1 MATHRWLAPL
11 LVVST
16 VLALAGCGGARAGG
30 EATSDPKAPIALGR
44 FVGPFVL
51 QAGMSMKAFDDI
63 NLKGTDIDSGAAALP
78 LIARGA
84 LSGADGISEPPLV
97 TAWERQLDL
106 KIVWATNLS
115 PHALLARKGIDGPED
130 LRGKKVA
137 APGGS
142 TLQIELAQY
151 LTKHGM
157 TTKDID
163 FVDLDAASIVSSYQT
178 GAIDAAYLWQPQAS
192 TLKAKGAHALA
203 NSVGT
208 SFDIF
213 SKKFIE
219 ENPSAVQAFVCD
231 MARVQTKF
239 RSDPKPVWKAM
250 SKELDLDAA
259 TVPKLLPK
267 DAVYDPAKM
276 TTDVLGPDGEVVHR
290 MVSAGKAMVTLHQ
303 AEKAPAAADVGK
315 MIDTRFAKAVAS
327 GKCSS

>member
-1 MATHRWLAPL
+1 MTTRKWLVPILFVSLIA
-11 LVVST
+11 VV
-16 VLALAGCGGARAGG
+16 AGCGGAGARGR
-30 EATSDPKAPIALGR
+30 ATSDPKAPMVLGR

-63 NLKGTDIDSGAAALP
+63 DLKGTDIDSGAAALP

-106 KIVWATNLS
+106 RIVWATNLS

-142 TLQIELAQY
+142 ILQIELAQY
-151 LTKHGM
+151 LAKHGM
-157 TTKDID
+157 TMRDVH

-203 NSVGT
+203 NSAGT

-213 SKKFIE
+213 SKKYID
-219 ENPSAVQAFVCD
+219 ENPAAVQAFVCD
-231 MARVQTKF
+231 MAGVQTKF
-239 RSDPKPVWKAM
+239 RSNPKPIWTAM
-250 SKELDLDAA
+250 AKELDLDAA

-267 DAVYDPAKM
+267 DAVYQPAKM
-276 TTDVLGPDGEVVHR
+276 TSDVLGPDGEVVDR

-303 AEKAPAAADVGK
+303 ADKAPTAADVRG
-315 MIDTRFAKAVAS
+315 MIDTRFAAAVDS
-327 GKCSS
+327 GKCAA

>member
-1 MATHRWLAPL
+1 MTTRKL
-11 LVVST
+11 LVPILFVS
-16 VLALAGCGGARAGG
+16 LFALLAGCGGRAGG
-30 EATSDPKAPIALGR
+30 HADSDPKAPIVLGR

-51 QAGMSMKAFDDI
+51 QAGTSMKAFDDI
-63 NLKGTDIDSGAAALP
+63 DLKGTDIDSGAAALP

-115 PHALLARKGIDGPED
+115 PHALLARKGIDGPDD
-130 LRGKKVA
+130 LRGKRVA

-142 TLQIELAQY
+142 ILQIELAQY

-157 TTKDID
+157 TMRDIH

-203 NSVGT
+203 NSAGT

-213 SKKFIE
+213 SEKYID
-219 ENPSAVQAFVCD
+219 ENRAAVQAFVCD
-231 MARVQTKF
+231 MADVQTKF
-239 RSDPKPVWKAM
+239 RSDPKPIWKAM
-250 SKELDLDAA
+250 AKELDLDAK
-259 TVPKLLPK
+259 TVPTLLPK
-267 DAVYDPAKM
+267 DAVYPPGKM
-276 TTDVLGPDGEVVHR
+276 TTDVLGRDGEVVRR
-290 MVSAGKAMVTLHQ
+290 MVNAGKAMVTLHQ
-303 AEKAPAAADVGK
+303 ADKAPTAADVRG
-315 MIDTRFAKAVAS
+315 MIDTSFADAVAA
-327 GKCSS
+327 GKCSP